1 MKPLEPH
8 HDAVGHFYDQINEAI
23 RLEAEDPIEY
33 AITLRYLQC
42 YISQGVTIA
51 DVGVGGGQYSE
62 LLARRG
68 CRLHLADVSQYLLD
82 AVVAHLH
89 ALSLDSQIESQ
100 RQASATDL
108 SHVPTASCDVVL
120 LLGPL
125 YHLLTT
131 SQRKQAVGEAARLLR
146 RDGIIFAAGINLL
159 TYLRN
164 ILQEDPEDFGRRRD
178 FFLGQLFTDGN
189 ILLQPGQPAAMHL
202 TTVTE
207 LRAELGTAFEEI
219 TLVGVESFASK
230 SVGRQAYLHAT
241 PASRKVLL
249 DLVERTGTTPEGLG
263 VASHYLYIGRVMKPC
278 AWRPL
283 KRPGTAYTPDIHS

>member
-1 MKPLEPH
+1 MHHHRSFCKPFASGSILPLIGAKFRYLEPS
-8 HDAVGHFYDQINEAI
+8 HDDVGRFYDQIDEAI

-33 AITLRYLQC
+33 AITLRYLQR
-42 YISQGVTIA
+42 YIPDPVTVA

-68 CRLHLADVSQYLLD
+68 CRLHLADVSQRLLD
-82 AVVAHLH
+82 AAVAR
-89 ALSLDSQIESQ
+89 LDAAGLGSQIESQ
-100 RQASATDL
+100 RRASATDL

-131 SQRKQAVGEAARLLR
+131 SERRQAIGEAARLLR
-146 RDGIIFAAGINLL
+146 HDGLIFAAGINVL

-164 ILQEDPEDFGRRRD
+164 ILADDPEEFGWRRD
-178 FFLGQLFTDGN
+178 FFLGQLFIDGN
-189 ILLQPGQPAAMHL
+189 IALQPKQPAAMHL
-202 TTVTE
+202 TTVAE

-230 SVGRQAYLHAT
+230 IVGRRAYLHAT
-241 PASRKVLL
+241 PASRLCCK
-249 DLVERTGTTPEGLG
+249 
-263 VASHYLYIGRVMKPC
+263 KF
-278 AWRPL
+278 
-283 KRPGTAYTPDIHS
+283 